1 MSLIELDNPY
11 TDKNTVHSYLHI
23 YEQLFGNKKNAD
35 VNILEIGVHEGGS
48 IKLWGDYFVNGTVY
62 GLDINNGSCIKLH
75 DITKQANIKLF
86 MNTNA
91 YNKDFVNNNLSNI
104 RFDFVIDDGPHTLDS
119 MLFFIEYYIPLL
131 KDDGILIIEDVQDYT
146 WIEHLKNKVPE
157 HLRQHIKIED
167 MRHVKNRYDDIM
179 FIINKSKINT
189 NK

>member
-1 MSLIELDNPY
+1 
-11 TDKNTVHSYLHI
+11 
-23 YEQLFGNKKNAD
+23 
-35 VNILEIGVHEGGS
+35 
-48 IKLWGDYFVNGTVY
+48 
-62 GLDINNGSCIKLH
+62 
-75 DITKQANIKLF
+75 

-91 YNKDFVNNNLSNI
+91 YNKDFVNNNLSDI

-119 MLFFIEYYIPLL
+119 MLLCIEYYTPLL

-167 MRHVKNRYDDIM
+167 LRHVKNRYDDIM